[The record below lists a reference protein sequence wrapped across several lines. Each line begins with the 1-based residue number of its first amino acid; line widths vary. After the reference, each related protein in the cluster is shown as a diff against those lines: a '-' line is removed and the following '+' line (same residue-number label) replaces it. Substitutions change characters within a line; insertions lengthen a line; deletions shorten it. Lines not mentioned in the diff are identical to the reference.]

1 MSDYD
6 PNVPMLRQLLALQI
20 LGKLEDA
27 GFEHEPLTRKMAKPY
42 MAERIYARHDGLP
55 PGMKVQVYTTV
66 IGDGENVPIEVRV
79 SGKDAIRVCAVY
91 VTKDGKTRGLGKET
105 RVNRAGNIE
114 DIVDRMVERMRK
126 AWMTCK
132 TAEKCNSCGA
142 PKFVTKNNKLC
153 CSEICWKSDE
163 EKRADEISFKTKN
176 RRTRRNYRRWR

>member
-6 PNVPMLRQLLALQI
+6 PSVPMLRQLLALQI
-20 LGKLEDA
+20 LGKLKDA
-27 GFEHEPLTRKMAKPY
+27 GFAHEPPTKKMAKPY
-42 MAERIYARHDGLP
+42 MAERVYARVDGLP

-66 IGDGENVPIEVRV
+66 IGDGKNVPIEVRA

-91 VTKDGKTRGLGKET
+91 VTKDGMTRGLGKET
-105 RVNRAGNIE
+105 RVNRTGNIE
-114 DIVDRMVERMRK
+114 DIIDRMVERMRK

-132 TAEKCNSCGA
+132 TAQRCHCGA

-163 EKRADEISFKTKN
+163 EKRADEISFKTKK

>member
-27 GFEHEPLTRKMAKPY
+27 GFAHEPLTHKMDRPY
-42 MAERIYARHDGLP
+42 MAERIYARHEGLP
-55 PGMKVQVYTTV
+55 PGMKVQVFTTV
-66 IGDGENVPIEVRV
+66 IGDGDNVPIEVRA

-105 RVNRAGNIE
+105 RVNRTGNIE
-114 DIVDRMVERMRK
+114 DIVERMLERMRK

-132 TAEKCNSCGA
+132 TVNRCRDCNS
-142 PKFVTKNNKLC
+142 PVFITKRNKQACAELC
-153 CSEICWKSDE
+153 WLNEE
-163 EKRADEISFKTKN
+163 EKNKPYNPPRKKRF
-176 RRTRRNYRRWR
+176 RRYRRY